1 MQFSPYSP
9 NHPPSTSTLTARRR
23 NVSMK
28 NCPRI
33 QWSSVCDTPCFA
45 CGGSYSRIYQ
55 APIRPKHMIRIP
67 TPSKRPPTSPFRSPW
82 MKHLTMTTG
91 SSVRPLH
98 PVKIPPNSLSRPPTV
113 VCTVCASPL
122 QDLAPL
128 PSVDGSQGVGLKWEE
143 SSCLWTWQSGQL
155 ARSKATTR
163 AR

>member
-1 MQFSPYSP
+1 LQFSPYSP
-9 NHPPSTSTLTARRR
+9 NRLPSTSTWTARRR

-28 NCPRI
+28 NCPRT
-33 QWSSVCDTPCFA
+33 QWLSVCDTPRFV
-45 CGGSYSRIYQ
+45 CGGSYSRIHQ
-55 APIRPKHMIRIP
+55 APTRPKHMIRRP
-67 TPSKRPPTSPFRSPW
+67 TPSRRPPTSPFRLPW
-82 MKHLTMTTG
+82 MKHLTTTTG

-98 PVKIPPNSLSRPPTV
+98 LVTIPPNSLSRPPTV

-128 PSVDGSQGVGLKWEE
+128 PSVDGSQGDGLIWEE
-143 SSCLWTWQSGQL
+143 SSCLWTWQSEQL